1 MSVLTQPLQA
11 ESAGALANMAAGPEE
26 CRRALIQAQ
35 AAQPLVWLL
44 SHGSAKAQCYSAVA
58 LRNWAAGSPSDQAA
72 ILEAGGVPALLA
84 LLACGAAETQ
94 SNAAGALA
102 NLSAASAACKV
113 RELLRRIGE
122 EAGVLDRE
130 QRPALCEDVCG
141 AGGLH
146 CTLASACR
154 AAIPCCP
161 RQWQHSL
168 CSAGCAQPHCTQ
180 MSWQATRPCFIGCRF
195 P

>member
-1 MSVLTQPLQA
+1 MSLLTQPLQA

-44 SHGSAKAQCYSAVA
+44 AQGSAKAQCYSAVA
-58 LRNWAAGSPSDQAA
+58 LRNWAAGSPPDQAA

-113 RELLRRIGE
+113 RNMLRRLGNRW
-122 EAGVLDRE
+122 GV
-130 QRPALCEDVCG
+130 PTVCSALLCDVCG

-146 CTLASACR
+146 CTSASACR
-154 AAIPCCP
+154 AAI
-161 RQWQHSL
+161 L
-168 CSAGCAQPHCTQ
+168 CYPG
-180 MSWQATRPCFIGCRF
+180 
-195 P
+195 